1 MLDTAHNAVKS
12 KTSIPNKK
20 RKEKNHMLAKDRK
33 MYLIME
39 ESSLIDVSN
48 TQEGYIYDVLMSCGA
63 HSEDLKR
70 VSKALSNIHA
80 IAFELG
86 RRNPHLKEKR
96 KSTWES

>member
-1 MLDTAHNAVKS
+1 
-12 KTSIPNKK
+12 
-20 RKEKNHMLAKDRK
+20 MLAKDRQAYPMMK
-33 MYLIME
+33 
-39 ESSLIDVSN
+39 ESVLIDASN